1 MCELSELRRGREIFG
16 WWQSK
21 ISGKH
26 LDSLQPTAYRNRCT
40 TQEKCQEIRAGKIID
55 DLMSRRMSISIEE

>member
-1 MCELSELRRGREIFG
+1 MCELSELREGREIFG

-26 LDSLQPTAYRNRCT
+26 LDSLQPTGTAAQLRRNAKKSER
-40 TQEKCQEIRAGKIID
+40 EK
-55 DLMSRRMSISIEE
+55 